1 MTHILISYRGFA
13 NETEIVG
20 YTTKAHA
27 DQEMS
32 TINDCTNAW
41 ARDATP
47 SEVQRAKRRVIRNN
61 KAGAGDAMPID
72 VTHRL
77 NNYGDIYIA
86 D

>member
-13 NETEIVG
+13 NETEILS

-27 DQEMS
+27 DQELS

-41 ARDATP
+41 ARGATKT
-47 SEVQRAKRRVIRNN
+47 EVQRFKRNIARNN
-61 KAGAGDAMPID
+61 LRGAGEALQVD

-77 NNYGDIYIA
+77 NNYGDICVG
-86 D
+86 